1 MTSILI
7 PTFQLKADPQ
17 GLLLSLLS
25 VAAFELTSSFALSLA
40 LPLLTLLALAR

>member
-1 MTSILI
+1 MTSILT

-17 GLLLSLLS
+17 GLLLSLLP
-25 VAAFELTSSFALSLA
+25 VAASELTFSFALSLA